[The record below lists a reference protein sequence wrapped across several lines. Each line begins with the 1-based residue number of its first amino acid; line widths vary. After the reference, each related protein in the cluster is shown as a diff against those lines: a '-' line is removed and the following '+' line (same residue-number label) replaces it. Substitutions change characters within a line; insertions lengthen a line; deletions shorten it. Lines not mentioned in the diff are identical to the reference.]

1 MQLKK
6 TVDWL
11 SELVLAVPPNSLLHS
26 LSFPRTVSSMNL
38 GRTIL
43 FLLSAG
49 LLLGCNRQPIEVTPA
64 TTNLA
69 IPAQS
74 EAFVPPPLPTQAQP
88 KLPTMKIYLG
98 AEELDAELALS
109 FDQQRVGM
117 MYRTNLT
124 DKDAMIFVLPFTQR
138 ASFWM
143 KNCPESLSA
152 AYINPEGVIEE
163 IRHLEQQ
170 NTNSVVAKTDNIRFV
185 LEVKDGWFQ
194 RHNINAGAVVR
205 TERGSLKE
213 TFLPRE

>member
-1 MQLKK
+1 
-6 TVDWL
+6 
-11 SELVLAVPPNSLLHS
+11 
-26 LSFPRTVSSMNL
+26 MNL
-38 GRTIL
+38 GRTLL

-49 LLLGCNRQPIEVTPA
+49 LLLGCNRQPIEVTPV

-69 IPAQS
+69 ISPEPA
-74 EAFVPPPLPTQAQP
+74 AFVPPPLPTQAQP

-152 AYINPEGVIEE
+152 AYINPDGIIEE
-163 IRHLEQQ
+163 IRHLEKQD
-170 NTNSVVAKTDNIRFV
+170 TNSVVAVTDNIRFV

-194 RHNINAGAVVR
+194 RHNINAGAIVK